1 MFLPFRDY
9 LLQRCYFVL
18 YKKVMNK
25 VFIVMSMVLSL
36 LMISA
41 LMVWVPCGCCGC
53 ISLFVLVMLQY
64 GLGGRRMGHWRNCQG
79 RFQSRCQW
87 WAFGQRL
94 AADRGCGCSR
104 SSSSRWYS
112 CRNCSHEDR
121 YLGRKWKIIVWDNTD
136 GISLLC
142 PLFGTET
149 DVSIVASDRL
159 QRYDECSNS
168 ASFRAKKCI
177 GKVKKRGGRQEIH
190 HKRIHIASFFVP
202 LCAYSNKV
210 ANLWRCKLIWLIN
223 YHP

>member
-1 MFLPFRDY
+1 
-9 LLQRCYFVL
+9 
-18 YKKVMNK
+18 
-25 VFIVMSMVLSL
+25 MSMVLSL
-36 LMISA
+36 LMISTLQA
-41 LMVWVPCGCCGC
+41 WWPCARCRC
-53 ISLFVLVMLQY
+53 ISLFALVKSQGALAGRKMDHLQIDY
-64 GLGGRRMGHWRNCQG
+64 W
-79 RFQSRCQW
+79 RFQPRCQW
-87 WAFGQRL
+87 WAFGQRP
-94 AADRGCGCSR
+94 AADRGCGCLQ
-104 SSSSRWYS
+104 SSSGRWCS